1 MTCAINTLAVRQLGL
16 MTYRPVKLENLP
28 KGEDL
33 FGPPSPQ
40 FCGTTADIR
49 QIVTPDTPTRQT
61 AI

>member
-16 MTYRPVKLENLP
+16 MTYRPVKLGHIP
-28 KGEDL
+28 KGEVF
-33 FGPPSPQ
+33 FGPPSPH
-40 FCGTTADIR
+40 CVGTTADIR